1 MQIEVLQFLFIL
13 IKRIINDN
21 YWGSNSDLDN
31 VVSGSDIGDYIT
43 LKVIGDNVTYTTI
56 PTEYIIKFDG
66 KNSDKLP
73 EFNTLIKL
81 IPNLASLNC
90 SIVNVSSNDFKVLLI
105 SNQVGNLTLIV
116 GPEFNNLTTFDI
128 EVKQLIKKELY
139 Y

>member
-1 MQIEVLQFLFIL
+1 MGEA
-13 IKRIINDN
+13 
-21 YWGSNSDLDN
+21 NSDLDN

-43 LKVIGDNVTYTTI
+43 LKVIGDNVNTTI

-90 SIVNVSSNDFKVLLI
+90 SIVNVSSNDFKV
-105 SNQVGNLTLIV
+105 
-116 GPEFNNLTTFDI
+116 F
-128 EVKQLIKKELY
+128 Y
-139 Y
+139 